1 MSIVRILIASV
12 SLLLPLCAQDTA
24 KPAAPAAKAAVAV
37 QQQSAKPYHVVA
49 AYPLGTCVVSGEKL
63 DADAVTFQAGGRTF
77 MTCCKKCQAKV
88 EKDPAPFAAKLDA
101 AIVAQ
106 QAANYPL
113 TNCPISGKKLGA
125 MGDPHKLVLNGA
137 LVELCCDGCVEKAT
151 AKAAAI
157 TEQILDAAYA
167 AQAANY
173 PLKTCAASGEKLGAD
188 VYDVMYGTRLIR
200 FCCKDCVDD
209 LKKDPTTI
217 LAKLDAAQK
226 KSEPAGDAAEKGA
239 TEGTKKKEGA
249 VAPTSL
255 KEGKAGGCCGD
266 TCVDG
271 ATGGCCKDGAKA
283 PAAKKPEVEK
293 KID

>member
-1 MSIVRILIASV
+1 MSIVRILITSV

-24 KPAAPAAKAAVAV
+24 RPAVSEAKAAVAV
-37 QQQSAKPYHVVA
+37 QQSAKPYHVVA

-106 QAANYPL
+106 QAASYPL
-113 TNCPISGKKLGA
+113 TTCPISGKKLGA
-125 MGDPHKLVLNGA
+125 MGDPHKLVLNGT

-151 AKAAAI
+151 AKATAI

-167 AQAANY
+167 ARAANY
-173 PLKTCAASGEKLGAD
+173 PLKTCVASGEKLGAD
-188 VYDVMYGTRLIR
+188 VYDVMYGTRLVR

-209 LKKDPTTI
+209 LKKDPAAI
-217 LAKLDAAQK
+217 LAKIDAAQK
-226 KSEPAGDAAEKGA
+226 KSEPAKDAAEKGA
-239 TEGTKKKEGA
+239 TEGAKKKEGA

-283 PAAKKPEVEK
+283 PAVKQPQVEK